1 MPDQHTYLIL
11 LRGSVDIDELNALT
25 PLRMTQGWA
34 EATTTR
40 VTVSTDQAGL
50 IGLMR
55 HLHGLGFQFVSVT
68 CQSHHQESDD
78 VAIKKEHQN
87 A

>member
-11 LRGSVDIDELNALT
+11 LRGSVSIDELNALT
-25 PLRMTQGWA
+25 PLRMTQVRA

-55 HLHGLGFQFVSVT
+55 HLHGLGFQFLSVT
-68 CQSHHQESDD
+68 CQSYYQENQD
-78 VAIKKEHQN
+78 VAIKTDSSC
-87 A
+87 